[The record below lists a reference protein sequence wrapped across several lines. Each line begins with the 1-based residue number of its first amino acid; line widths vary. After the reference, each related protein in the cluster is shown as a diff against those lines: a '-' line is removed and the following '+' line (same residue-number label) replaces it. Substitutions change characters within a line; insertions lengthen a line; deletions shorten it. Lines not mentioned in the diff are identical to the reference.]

1 MKLSKLKNII
11 REEFIS
17 ALKEKKGD
25 STVYHVGGTLTFT
38 NKDRNLAEILSD
50 IRAIKGITIVKT
62 STEKNIADKVYETN
76 LTFRVDPNPFLPDG
90 GFKEEKRKELTD
102 EIRKIQ
108 GVKVFIAGEP
118 ELKKL

>member
-25 STVYHVGGTLTFT
+25 STVYHVGGKLTFT

-62 STEKNIADKVYETN
+62 SNKLK
-76 LTFRVDPNPFLPDG
+76 
-90 GFKEEKRKELTD
+90 FKY
-102 EIRKIQ
+102 I
-108 GVKVFIAGEP
+108 VFFSN
-118 ELKKL
+118 